1 MDELKSRLRSI
12 KGVILMLQIRPLA
25 LLEDVLTSQPLE
37 YEGDWEKTK
46 QAVMSLMTKKGI
58 LNPQTRKEILEVIQE
73 YYF

>member
-1 MDELKSRLRSI
+1 MLRI
-12 KGVILMLQIRPLA
+12 KPLA
-25 LLEDVLTSQPLE
+25 LLESVLASQPLE
-37 YEGDWEKTK
+37 HEGDWEKTK